1 MSLRF
6 LGTIIGGSVVCG
18 YIGVRVGAA
27 IGAYAGLDV
36 GWATAAVGIATTIIA
51 TSAHVHGTVMNLLLL
66 ICQACLF
73 IIQQTVTRTLAR
85 PEYPGRQ
92 TMFRHL
98 TS

>member
-36 GWATAAVGIATTIIA
+36 GLGYGSGGNSDYNHCHDRRMYMV
-51 TSAHVHGTVMNLLLL
+51 
-66 ICQACLF
+66 
-73 IIQQTVTRTLAR
+73 
-85 PEYPGRQ
+85 P
-92 TMFRHL
+92 
-98 TS
+98 